1 MKLGARI
8 FKTGIAIVFAL
19 FLAEFYNC
27 RIQYLQESRPF
38 LPFNLLFIDPI

>member
-19 FLAEFYNC
+19 FLAEILQLPHPCICRNRSHFRHSTFY
-27 RIQYLQESRPF
+27 L
-38 LPFNLLFIDPI
+38 